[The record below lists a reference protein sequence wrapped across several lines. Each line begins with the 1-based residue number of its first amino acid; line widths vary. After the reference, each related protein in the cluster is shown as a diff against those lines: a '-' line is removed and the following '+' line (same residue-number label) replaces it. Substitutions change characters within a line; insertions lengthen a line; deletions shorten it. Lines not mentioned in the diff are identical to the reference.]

1 MKKRK
6 RGGSEPIAEIVSLN
20 DELFSL
26 VNGDPLAMLDERL
39 AVVAADG
46 AICNDFTCSTLSGCV
61 GYHCPTFKIP

>member
-1 MKKRK
+1 MRKHK
-6 RGGSEPIAEIVSLN
+6 RGGREPIEEIVSLN

-46 AICNDFTCSTLSGCV
+46 VTCNGYVCSTLSGCP
-61 GYHCPTFKIP
+61 GFSCSTYKII